1 MMMMGNNTKFS
12 VVIAFIQRSS
22 MSTPPFCGMEPR
34 KNKKKKKKKRGAEAP
49 LLNAHNRFLFNITYS

>member
-34 KNKKKKKKKRGAEAP
+34 KNKKKRGAEAP